1 MSAILDTCVVS
12 ELYDVNAEPAVVQRV
27 NELGADAYLS
37 VITIGELFRGTQL
50 LEPGRRQRALFQ
62 SLRRTEQR
70 FAQRILPIDTRRRRD
85 DLDVHV
91 TKMGEVIRLSGGSLH
106 ARDAIRFAPAPRA
119 AHASLRPG
127 PEPVPAGVPSH
138 GFAPTYSQGDC

>member
-27 NELGADAYLS
+27 NELGANAYLS

-50 LEPGRRQRALFQ
+50 LEPGRRQRALLQ

-70 FAQRILPIDTRRRRD
+70 FAQRILPIDTEVARVWGQITAETRD
-85 DLDVHV
+85 V
-91 TKMGEVIRLSGGSLH
+91 GREVGATDGLIAATALH
-106 ARDAIRFAPAPRA
+106 
-119 AHASLRPG
+119 
-127 PEPVPAGVPSH
+127 H
-138 GFAPTYSQGDC
+138 GMAVMTRNVRHFAPTGVEVVNPWQA